1 MIAEK
6 RKFFFSFLSVQ
17 RGCVC
22 YDSSTK
28 VCLVSLV
35 CQRRCFLVGSN
46 IVQM

>member
-22 YDSSTK
+22 YDSS
-28 VCLVSLV
+28 VFGVSCLPAALLFS
-35 CQRRCFLVGSN
+35 GE
-46 IVQM
+46 